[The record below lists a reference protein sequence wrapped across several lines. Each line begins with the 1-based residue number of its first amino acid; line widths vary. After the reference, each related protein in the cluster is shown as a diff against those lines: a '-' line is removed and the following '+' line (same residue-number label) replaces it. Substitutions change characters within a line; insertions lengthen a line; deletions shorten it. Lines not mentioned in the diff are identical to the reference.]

1 MAPLARTRAT
11 REAFPTPVMAQYYA
25 RRAGAGLIIFEATGI
40 SRQSLGWRYAP
51 GIRRGQACRASLSA
65 VIEK

>member
-25 RRAGAGLIIFEATGI
+25 QRTGAGLIIFDPRVSAGRAGAGAT
-40 SRQSLGWRYAP
+40 RP
-51 GIRRGQACRASLSA
+51 
-65 VIEK
+65 E